1 MTSPFES
8 AWPLQA
14 GKPRPLFNPLIS
26 IVNYWHSKLIDG
38 DKNIRC
44 RLYGGNVEDDGD
56 AGDDDGLSA
65 SRGERRYKKARLV
78 F

>member
-1 MTSPFES
+1 M
-8 AWPLQA
+8 
-14 GKPRPLFNPLIS
+14 S
-26 IVNYWHSKLIDG
+26 IVNYWHSELIDG
-38 DKNIRC
+38 DKNSGC
-44 RLYGGNVEDDGD
+44 RLCGGNVEDDGD